1 MSNVCAAIGV
11 GQLEV
16 LTKRVT
22 RKREIFNFY
31 KNELSMIKEI
41 TFLEELEVS
50 FSNYWL
56 TTILLDKNSTI
67 DREQLRLHLEKDNIE
82 SSPLWK
88 PMHLQPVFKDCK
100 SYVNGVSEDLFN
112 RGLCLPSGTNM
123 TTEDLKRIVK
133 KVKELYEV

>member
-1 MSNVCAAIGV
+1 MSNICAAIGV

-16 LTKRVT
+16 LSERVR

-31 KNELSMIKEI
+31 KTHLCNIKEI
-41 TFLEELEVS
+41 TFLEESENS

-56 TTILLDKNSTI
+56 TTVLLEENGAI

-82 SSPLWK
+82 SRPLWK
-88 PMHLQPVFKDCK
+88 PMHLQPVFRECK
-100 SYVNGVSEDLFN
+100 SYINGVSEDLFA
-112 RGLCLPSGTNM
+112 RGLCLPSGTDM
-123 TTEDLKRIVK
+123 QQEDLRRIVR